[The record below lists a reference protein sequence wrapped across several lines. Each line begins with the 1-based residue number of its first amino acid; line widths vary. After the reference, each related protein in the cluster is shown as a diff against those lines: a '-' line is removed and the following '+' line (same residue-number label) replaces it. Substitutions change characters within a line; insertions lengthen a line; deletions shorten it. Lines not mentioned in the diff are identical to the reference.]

1 MKLNRNSLARNIALM
16 TTVMLFTLLLLEVV
30 LRWGF
35 GYQPGMHT
43 YSPWFHQVETLK
55 NLHGF
60 IGDEEG
66 IFKID
71 TNVRTFL
78 DEQFK
83 RADVD
88 SPQLPYP
95 DNINFEAYSLDGTF
109 LRLRDTSLHNSFK
122 QYVQLLQQKPTA
134 ALDSFEKEVLHY
146 TTHPVNDD
154 GFRSIA
160 FRGNYG
166 KRKKILLLGDSFT
179 FGYSADNLTSS
190 FADILLAKGY
200 AVFNTGISGAD
211 PAQYLQVAR
220 RYITELKP
228 DYVIVNFYMGNDI
241 VYFNRTPKPNTPIH
255 YATNAGN
262 LLSCPS
268 GIYFS
273 NASEAYRFVV
283 AHYTIPR
290 DYLLGRICATTAI
303 TTLGWKVLSKLNKV
317 TTNPR
322 LYDAYWEQAHQ
333 METTEPACNAQLQ
346 AIQQLALANHA
357 RFLLLAIPDLKWPGL
372 RKVEDVPGLF
382 KGVPYA
388 VPPVTEKDYKHADGH
403 YNNEGHRKHAE
414 FILKMI
420 DTI

>member
-1 MKLNRNSLARNIALM
+1 MKFNRNNIARNLALM
-16 TTVMLFTLLLLEVV
+16 SAAVLLTLLLLEAT

-35 GYQPGMHT
+35 GYQPGVHT
-43 YSPWFHQVETLK
+43 YSPWFHQVDTLTT
-55 NLHGF
+55 LPGF

-83 RADVD
+83 RADID
-88 SPQLPYP
+88 SPLLPYP
-95 DNINFEAYSLDGTF
+95 VNINFEAYSLDGTF
-109 LRLRDTSLHNSFK
+109 LRLRDTSFNNLFK
-122 QYVQLLQQKPTA
+122 QYVQALNNKPSAT
-134 ALDSFEKEVLHY
+134 LDSFELEVLHY
-146 TTHPVNDD
+146 VTHPVNDD
-154 GFRSIA
+154 GYRSIS

-179 FGYSADNLTSS
+179 FGYSAQNLTSS

-220 RYITELKP
+220 KYIAELKP

-241 VYFNRTPKPNTPIH
+241 VYFNRTPQPHTPIH

-262 LLSCPS
+262 LLSCPG

-273 NASEAYRFVV
+273 TAGESYKFVV
-283 AHYTIPR
+283 AHYTIPH

-322 LYDAYWEQAHQ
+322 MYDAYWQKVHQ

-346 AIQQLALANHA
+346 AIQQLALANHTQ
-357 RFLLLAIPDLKWPGL
+357 FLLLAIPDLKWPGL

-382 KGVPYA
+382 KGLPYA
-388 VPPVTEKDYKHADGH
+388 VPPVTENDYKHADGH
-403 YNNEGHRKHAE
+403 YNDEGHRKHAE
-414 FILKMI
+414 YILGI
-420 DTI
+420 IN